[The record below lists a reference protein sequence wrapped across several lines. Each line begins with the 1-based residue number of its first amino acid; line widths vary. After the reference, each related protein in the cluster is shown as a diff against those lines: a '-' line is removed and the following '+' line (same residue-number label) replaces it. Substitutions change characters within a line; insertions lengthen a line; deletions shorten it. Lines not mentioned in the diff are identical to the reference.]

1 MSRKFVPAK
10 IIAQLTFRKIREYNF
25 RQNMDI
31 FQRWQRAPKN
41 AKQPLKSI
49 LFKKKLFLENIR
61 KYLIA
66 KIVLTK
72 MEKKSL
78 KSFSRK

>member
-49 LFKKKLFLENIR
+49 LD
-61 KYLIA
+61 
-66 KIVLTK
+66 
-72 MEKKSL
+72 
-78 KSFSRK
+78 

>member
-31 FQRWQRAPKN
+31 FQRWQRAPKMLSN
-41 AKQPLKSI
+41 LLKV
-49 LFKKKLFLENIR
+49 
-61 KYLIA
+61 Y
-66 KIVLTK
+66 
-72 MEKKSL
+72 
-78 KSFSRK
+78 